1 LDLSYVSHVAGIIAG
16 NGVSSEGRLKGIA
29 PKSNIIALKVLDH
42 NGNGNIPDVLNGL
55 EWILK
60 NKDKYNI
67 KIANISVGSNGKTEL
82 ESESKLVQGVNK
94 LWDAGVVVCVA
105 AGNNGPTPQSITT
118 PGISRKVI
126 TVGASD
132 DEATVEVMGNITSDY
147 SGRGPTRDCICK
159 PDIVAPG
166 SNIWSCRA
174 ISKSFF
180 SAQKAMYVKK
190 SGTSMSTPVISGCAA
205 LVLSKNPA
213 LNNNEVKLILMQS
226 TKNLGIERSR
236 QGKGLIQVD
245 MLLKNRYV
253 TREF

>member
-1 LDLSYVSHVAGIIAG
+1 M
-16 NGVSSEGRLKGIA
+16 SSEGRLKGIA
-29 PKSNIIALKVLDH
+29 PKCNIIALKVLDH
-42 NGNGNIPDVLNGL
+42 NGNGNIPDVLSGL

-60 NKDKYNI
+60 NKEKYNI

-132 DEATVEVMGNITSDY
+132 DEVTVEVMGNITSDY
-147 SGRGPTRDCICK
+147 SGRGPTKDCICK

-180 SAQKAMYVKK
+180 SSQKAMYVKK

-205 LVLSKNPA
+205 LIISKNPA